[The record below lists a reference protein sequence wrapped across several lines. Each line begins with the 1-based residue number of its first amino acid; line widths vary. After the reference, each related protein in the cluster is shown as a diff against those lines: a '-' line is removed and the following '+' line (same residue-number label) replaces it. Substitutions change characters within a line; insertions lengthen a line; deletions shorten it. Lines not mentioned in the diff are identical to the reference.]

1 MECDTYQPRRN
12 LLVYEMDCYCF
23 ELWMT
28 LGGLWFTKLDCHLWN
43 FSIHF
48 NDSFYKTNWRQNM
61 KTTRN
66 KKPRFLKHFWM
77 KNKIFFAWSQ
87 TISKISNDHG
97 RWMFRVYKLP
107 IERIGS
113 ILRDKHLI
121 LWDFSI
127 RKWET
132 RRHWCLEI
140 FFGVIFQLCCSCLL

>member
-1 MECDTYQPRRN
+1 MEWYLSAKKKLARSWNGLLLFWTLNDLRR
-12 LLVYEMDCYCF
+12 LMV
-23 ELWMT
+23 
-28 LGGLWFTKLDCHLWN
+28 LWN
-43 FSIHF
+43 WIVTFGNF
-48 NDSFYKTNWRQNM
+48 NDSFYKTYSRQNM

-66 KKPRFLKHFWM
+66 KKPRFLKRFWM

-107 IERIGS
+107 IKRIGS

-140 FFGVIFQLCCSCLL
+140 CFWVIFNFCCGCLL